1 MDIIN
6 KVNQM
11 DPNNLS
17 DEENKLAEEI
27 VEQNNELGM
36 THQKPISKSQ
46 KTLIVVLSMVLVLIL
61 FIVFFIV

>member
-1 MDIIN
+1 M
-6 KVNQM
+6 K
-11 DPNNLS
+11 
-17 DEENKLAEEI
+17 DEESKLAEEV

-46 KTLIVVLSMVLVLIL
+46 KTLIVVLSMALVLIL

>member
-1 MDIIN
+1 
-6 KVNQM
+6 M

-17 DEENKLAEEI
+17 DEENKLAEEV
-27 VEQNNELGM
+27 VEKNNELGI

-46 KTLIVVLSMVLVLIL
+46 NVLIFVLSMALVLIL

>member
-1 MDIIN
+1 M
-6 KVNQM
+6 K
-11 DPNNLS
+11 
-17 DEENKLAEEI
+17 DEKNKLAEEV

-46 KTLIVVLSMVLVLIL
+46 KTLIFVLSMALVLIL

>member
-1 MDIIN
+1 MT
-6 KVNQM
+6 M

-17 DEENKLAEEI
+17 DEENELAEEV
-27 VEQNNELGM
+27 VEKYNELGI

-46 KTLIVVLSMVLVLIL
+46 KVFIFVLSMALVLIL

>member
-1 MDIIN
+1 
-6 KVNQM
+6 M

-17 DEENKLAEEI
+17 DEENKLAEEV
-27 VEQNNELGM
+27 VEKNNELGI

-46 KTLIVVLSMVLVLIL
+46 KVLIFVLSMALVLIL